1 MLKSL
6 TRLRPCVRLLQTFPG
21 RSRNFPSLQINS
33 QKYRNKYS
41 FEAQFRLCSSVPNNC
56 EVPPNSSNEGKTL
69 GQFQSAKMLLGYTC
83 KVCGTK
89 NQKMISKQA
98 YTKGVV
104 IVRCEGCDNLH
115 LIADNLG
122 WWPDLQGKTNIE
134 QILAEKGETVNR
146 GEVDLV

>member
-6 TRLRPCVRLLQTFPG
+6 TRLRPSVRVLQTFPG
-21 RSRNFPSLQINS
+21 RSKNFPSLQINS
-33 QKYRNKYS
+33 LNDKYS
-41 FEAQFRLCSSVPNNC
+41 FAAQFRLCSSVPNNC

-83 KVCGTK
+83 KVCGSK